1 MTPLREP
8 RIVGTQEGGP
18 LEVGEQDDPLR
29 ILLDTALSRQYEIIR
44 SLGKGGMASV
54 YLARERN
61 LERFVAI
68 KVLRPD
74 LAMAEGHR
82 ERFRREART
91 AANLSH
97 PGILALHSFGEIEN
111 LWYFVMTYVRGE
123 TLGDKVKRE
132 GMLQW
137 REAHRILSEITD
149 ALDCA
154 HRSGV
159 VHRDIKPANILLDS
173 DSGRAML
180 ADFGISKINGGADS
194 LTSTGAVVGTPD
206 YMSPEQVS
214 AARDID
220 ERSDIYSLGA
230 VAYVMLSGHEPFR
243 SDNTVR
249 TLYRR
254 LLEDA
259 PPLSTVVPS
268 VPADLSSLVEK
279 CMARERNDR
288 WPNARALREALDN
301 IVTTEKLPDVA
312 RDLPSFGAYSFLWTT
327 ACLVFAFATERT
339 ASERVILLL
348 VALLAPVGLALHF
361 RSGAA
366 RGMRFREL
374 LAIALWPP
382 EWWSMWWPASLR
394 RPSDVWKRLPW
405 VARATRIM
413 ISLATV
419 TLLTLIILRG
429 RLSPTAVTR
438 YETWV
443 TSAEWAIVIV
453 VATAVAAAFAWVHRK
468 GMSLDN
474 APRLLLGPTLAS
486 TNWGESEMTRIL
498 APLPGS
504 VRPPDRDIPSDYLR
518 AIRELAP
525 ALTNSRAGLGHR
537 ITAAAGCLVT
547 AIEHRDRE
555 LGSISRDAGP
565 TEANRLASQLAAL
578 AAEEGD
584 TGERLELRE
593 LVRHQLHVVQKM
605 QTRREII
612 LHERAHFTGLLRA
625 LWALILTAQGSDP
638 LDAEALTRLDA
649 VCEEV
654 SLEIG
659 PLSASAIS

>member
-1 MTPLREP
+1 MTTLQNT
-8 RIVGTQEGGP
+8 RIVGKPEGGT
-18 LEVGEQDDPLR
+18 LEVRESDDPLR
-29 ILLDTALSRQYEIIR
+29 SLLDTALSRQYEIIR

-54 YLARERN
+54 YLAKERA

-68 KVLRPD
+68 KVLRPE

-123 TLGDKVKRE
+123 TLADKVKRE

-137 REAHRILSEITD
+137 RDAHRILSEITD

-254 LLEDA
+254 LVEDA
-259 PPLSTVVPS
+259 PALVTIVPS

-288 WPNARALREALDN
+288 WPNARTLKEALDN
-301 IVTTEKLPDVA
+301 IVTVEKLPDVA
-312 RDLPSFGAYSFLWTT
+312 RDLPSFGAYSFLWAT
-327 ACLVFAFATERT
+327 ACVLFAFGTERT
-339 ASERVILLL
+339 DSERVILLL

-361 RSGAA
+361 RSGVA

-419 TLLTLIILRG
+419 TLLTLIIMRG

-438 YETWV
+438 YESWV
-443 TSAEWAIVIV
+443 TSAEWAIVIIA
-453 VATAVAAAFAWVHRK
+453 ATVVAAAFAWVHRK

-486 TNWGESEMTRIL
+486 ANWDEREMTRIL
-498 APLPGS
+498 EPVSGR
-504 VRPPDRDIPSDYLR
+504 VRPPDRDVPSDYLR
-518 AIRELAP
+518 AIRELVPSLAF
-525 ALTNSRAGLGHR
+525 ARAGLGLR
-537 ITAAAGCLVT
+537 ITTAAECLLT

-555 LGSISRDAGP
+555 LESISRDAGP
-565 TEANRLASQLAAL
+565 NEANRLSAQLAAL
-578 AAEEGD
+578 AAEDGD

-593 LVRHQLHVVQKM
+593 LVRHQL
-605 QTRREII
+605 
-612 LHERAHFTGLLRA
+612 
-625 LWALILTAQGSDP
+625 
-638 LDAEALTRLDA
+638 
-649 VCEEV
+649 
-654 SLEIG
+654 
-659 PLSASAIS
+659 